1 MYNSYQ
7 TCITSHPRNGY
18 KQQLLVWL
26 LSVSHSQSSSPLS
39 FEAANP
45 FKGLGFFLSLSGDIV
60 IINLMY

>member
-18 KQQLLVWL
+18 ERQLLVWL

-39 FEAANP
+39 FEVANP